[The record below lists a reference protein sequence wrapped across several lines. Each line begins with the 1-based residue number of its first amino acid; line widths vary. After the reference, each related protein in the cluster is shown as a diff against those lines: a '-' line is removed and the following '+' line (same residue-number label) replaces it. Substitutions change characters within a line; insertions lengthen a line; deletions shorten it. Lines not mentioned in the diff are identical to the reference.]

1 MKKEAYNELFT
12 ELGENLPSVPWN
24 EYPRPRLVR
33 NSFFCLNGEWE
44 FTDSAGAEYTVIVPF
59 APESLLSG
67 VNKRMGE
74 KPYVTYKRSFS
85 LPEGFLKDRVILHF
99 GAVDQIAEV
108 SINGKYLG
116 RHEGGYQHF
125 SFDITDFLNE
135 KNELCVKVSNADDPL
150 SLPYGKQCEKRG
162 GMWYTP
168 VTGIWQTVWIESVP
182 SEYVRALDV
191 SVNGALVTVTA
202 QGVGEGKITL
212 DDNGRTV
219 ETCLVDGVATLTLDS
234 PRKWSCDDPY
244 LYRFTLETEA
254 DSVSSYF
261 AVRTVAI
268 EKINGRAVITL
279 NGKPVFLHGVL
290 DQGYFSDGIFTPA
303 SPEEYKKDILSMKKL
318 GFNMLRKHIK
328 VEPDIF
334 YYYCDLYGMMVM
346 QDMVNNGD
354 YSFIRDTALPT
365 VGFKKR
371 NDERLHT
378 DPVTR
383 DAFLRGMK
391 ETVEAL
397 RGFPSIIAWTVF
409 NEGWG
414 QFCGSEAY
422 RFMKTLDDT
431 RVIDTASGW
440 FSSVDSD
447 VESLHVYF
455 KPVKIKK
462 ASEKPIFLSE
472 FGGYSYRVEGH
483 AFNPNGEYGY
493 KAFKTSDE
501 LQKALDSLYLG
512 EIVSAI
518 KNGLC
523 GSVYTQ
529 VSDVEDEINGL
540 LTYDRR
546 ALKVDEQKMQ
556 NIAKAI
562 FSAFDAQNG

>member
-12 ELGENLPSVPWN
+12 ELGENLPVIPWN
-24 EYPRPRLVR
+24 EYPRPQLVR

-44 FTDSAGAEYTVIVPF
+44 FTDSMGEEYTVIVPF
-59 APESLLSG
+59 PPESLLSG

-74 KPYVTYKRSFS
+74 KPAVTYRRSFS
-85 LPEGFLKDRVILHF
+85 LPEGFLKDRAILHF

-116 RHEGGYQHF
+116 RHEGGYQRF

-202 QGVGEGKITL
+202 QGVTEGKITL
-212 DDNGRTV
+212 DDNGRAV
-219 ETCLVDGVATLTLDS
+219 ETCLVDGVATLTLES

-244 LYRFTLETEA
+244 LYRFTLDTES

-261 AVRTVAI
+261 AVRIVAI
-268 EKINGRAVITL
+268 EKNNGRAVITL
-279 NGKPVFLHGVL
+279 NGKPIFLHGVL

-303 SPEEYKKDILSMKKL
+303 SPEEYKRDILSMKKL

-334 YYYCDLYGMMVM
+334 YYYCDLYGMTVM

-378 DPVTR
+378 DPVSR

-397 RGFPSIIAWTVF
+397 RSFPSIIAWTVF

-472 FGGYSYRVEGH
+472 FGGYSYRVDGH
-483 AFNPNGEYGY
+483 SFNADGEYGY
-493 KAFKTSDE
+493 KSFKTSDE

-523 GSVYTQ
+523 GTVYTQ

-546 ALKVDEQKMQ
+546 VLKVDEQKMQ
-556 NIAKAI
+556 NIARTL
-562 FSAFDAQNG
+562 FSAFDTQNG

>member
-1 MKKEAYNELFT
+1 MKKENYNRLFT
-12 ELGENLPSVPWN
+12 ELGEALSSVPWN

-33 NSFFCLNGEWE
+33 DSFFCLNGEWA
-44 FTDSAGAEYTVIVPF
+44 FTDSEGKEYTVIVPF
-59 APESLLSG
+59 PPESLLSG

-74 KPYVTYKRSFS
+74 KPCVFYKRSFS
-85 LPEGFLKDRVILHF
+85 LPEGFIRDRVILHF

-108 SINGKYLG
+108 SLNGRCLG
-116 RHEGGYQHF
+116 RHEGGYAHF
-125 SFDITDFLNE
+125 SFDITDFLTDE
-135 KNELCVKVSNADDPL
+135 NELCVKVSNAENPL

-182 SEYVRALDV
+182 AEYVKALDV
-191 SVNGALVTVTA
+191 SVEENEVTITAKGVTNGR
-202 QGVGEGKITL
+202 ITL
-212 DDNGRTV
+212 DANG
-219 ETCLVDGVATLTLDS
+219 EKIEAPLSYGVATLTLAS
-234 PRKWSCDDPY
+234 LRKWSCDDPY
-244 LYRFTLETEA
+244 LYRFTLDTDS

-261 AVRTVAI
+261 AVRTVAV

-279 NGKPVFLHGVL
+279 NGKPIFLHGVL

-303 SPEEYKKDILSMKKL
+303 SPEEYKRDILAMKKL

-334 YYYCDLYGMMVM
+334 YYYCDFYGMTVM

-354 YSFIRDTALPT
+354 YSFVRDTALPT
-365 VGFKKR
+365 VGFKRR
-371 NDERLHT
+371 NDVKLHT
-378 DPVTR
+378 DPISR
-383 DAFLRGMK
+383 DAFLRGAK

-422 RFMKTLDDT
+422 RFMKTIDNT

-440 FSSVDSD
+440 FSPVESD
-447 VESLHVYF
+447 FESLHVYF
-455 KPVKIKK
+455 KPVKLKK
-462 ASEKPIFLSE
+462 TSDRPVFLSE
-472 FGGYSYRVEGH
+472 FGGYSHRVEGH
-483 AFNPNGEYGY
+483 VFNSNGEYGY
-493 KAFKTSDE
+493 RSFKTREE
-501 LQKALDSLYLG
+501 LQRAIESLYLG
-512 EIVSAI
+512 EIVTAI
-518 KNGLC
+518 EKGLC

-529 VSDVEDEINGL
+529 LSDVEDEINGL

-546 ALKVDEQKMQ
+546 VLKVDAEKMAD
-556 NIAKAI
+556 ISKAL

>member
-12 ELGENLPSVPWN
+12 ELGENLPVIPWN

-44 FTDSAGAEYTVIVPF
+44 FTDSMGEEYTVIVPF

-74 KPYVTYKRSFS
+74 KPAVTYRRSFS
-85 LPEGFLKDRVILHF
+85 LPEGFLKDRAILHF

-191 SVNGALVTVTA
+191 TVSENIVTITA
-202 QGVGEGKITL
+202 QGVTEGKITL
-212 DDNGRTV
+212 DDNGRAV
-219 ETCLVDGVATLTLDS
+219 ETCLVDGVATLTLES

-244 LYRFTLETEA
+244 LYRFTLDTES

-268 EKINGRAVITL
+268 EKNNGRAVITL
-279 NGKPVFLHGVL
+279 NGKPIFLHGVL

-334 YYYCDLYGMMVM
+334 YYYCDLYGMTVM

-383 DAFLRGMK
+383 DSFLRGMK

-397 RGFPSIIAWTVF
+397 RSFPSIIAWTVF

-472 FGGYSYRVEGH
+472 FGGYSYRVDGH
-483 AFNPNGEYGY
+483 SFNTDGEYGY
-493 KAFKTSDE
+493 KSFKTSDE

-523 GSVYTQ
+523 GTVYTQ
-529 VSDVEDEINGL
+529 VSDIEDEINGL

-546 ALKVDEQKMQ
+546 VLKVDTERMQ
-556 NIAKAI
+556 NIARAL

>member
-12 ELGENLPSVPWN
+12 ELGENLPVIPWN
-24 EYPRPRLVR
+24 EYPRPQLVR

-44 FTDSAGAEYTVIVPF
+44 FTDSMGEEYTVIVPF

-74 KPYVTYKRSFS
+74 KPAVIYRRSFS

-168 VTGIWQTVWIESVP
+168 VTGIWQTVWIESVS

-202 QGVGEGKITL
+202 QGVTEGKITL
-212 DDNGRTV
+212 DDNGRAV
-219 ETCLVDGVATLTLDS
+219 ETCLVDGVAALTLDS

-279 NGKPVFLHGVL
+279 NGKPIFLHGVL

-303 SPEEYKKDILSMKKL
+303 SPEEYKRDILSMKKL

-328 VEPDIF
+328 IEPDIF
-334 YYYCDLYGMMVM
+334 YYYCDLYGMTVM

-472 FGGYSYRVEGH
+472 FGGYSYRVDGH
-483 AFNPNGEYGY
+483 SFNTDGEYGY
-493 KAFKTSDE
+493 KSFKTSDE
-501 LQKALDSLYLG
+501 LQNALDSLYLG

-523 GSVYTQ
+523 GTVYTQ

-546 ALKVDEQKMQ
+546 VLKVDAERMQ
-556 NIAKAI
+556 NIARAL
-562 FSAFDAQNG
+562 FSAFDTQNG

>member
-12 ELGENLPSVPWN
+12 ELGENLPVIPWN
-24 EYPRPRLVR
+24 EYPRPQLVR

-44 FTDSAGAEYTVIVPF
+44 FTDSMGEEYTVIVPF

-74 KPYVTYKRSFS
+74 KPAVTYRRSFS
-85 LPEGFLKDRVILHF
+85 LPEGFLKDRAILHF

-202 QGVGEGKITL
+202 QGVTEGKITL
-212 DDNGRTV
+212 DDNGRAV

-244 LYRFTLETEA
+244 LYRFTLDTES

-279 NGKPVFLHGVL
+279 NGKPIFLHGVL

-303 SPEEYKKDILSMKKL
+303 SPEEYKRDILSMKKL

-334 YYYCDLYGMMVM
+334 YYYCDLYGMTVM

-472 FGGYSYRVEGH
+472 FGGYSYRVDGH
-483 AFNPNGEYGY
+483 SFNTDGEYGY
-493 KAFKTSDE
+493 KSFKTSDE

-523 GSVYTQ
+523 GTVYTQ

-546 ALKVDEQKMQ
+546 VLKVDTERMQ

>member
-12 ELGENLPSVPWN
+12 ELGENLPVIPWN
-24 EYPRPRLVR
+24 EYPRPQLVR

-44 FTDSAGAEYTVIVPF
+44 FTDSMGEEYTVIVPF
-59 APESLLSG
+59 PPESLLSG

-74 KPYVTYKRSFS
+74 KPAVTYRRSFS
-85 LPEGFLKDRVILHF
+85 LPEGFLKDRAILHF

-116 RHEGGYQHF
+116 RHEGGYQRF

-202 QGVGEGKITL
+202 QGVTEGKITL
-212 DDNGRTV
+212 DDNGRAV

-244 LYRFTLETEA
+244 LYRFTLDTES

-268 EKINGRAVITL
+268 EKNNSRAVITL
-279 NGKPVFLHGVL
+279 NGKPIFLHGVL

-303 SPEEYKKDILSMKKL
+303 SPEEYKRDILSMKKL

-334 YYYCDLYGMMVM
+334 YYYCDLYGMTVM

-378 DPVTR
+378 DPVSR

-472 FGGYSYRVEGH
+472 FGGYSYRVDGH
-483 AFNPNGEYGY
+483 SFNADGEYGY
-493 KAFKTSDE
+493 KSFKTSDE

-512 EIVSAI
+512 EIASAI

-523 GSVYTQ
+523 GTVYTQ

-546 ALKVDEQKMQ
+546 VLKVDTERMQ
-556 NIAKAI
+556 NIARAL

>member
-12 ELGENLPSVPWN
+12 ELGENLPVIPWN
-24 EYPRPRLVR
+24 EYPRPQLVR

-44 FTDSAGAEYTVIVPF
+44 FTDSMGEEYTVIVPF

-74 KPYVTYKRSFS
+74 KPAVTYRRSFS
-85 LPEGFLKDRVILHF
+85 LPEGFLKDRAILHF

-125 SFDITDFLNE
+125 FFDITDFLNE

-202 QGVGEGKITL
+202 QGVTEGKITL
-212 DDNGRTV
+212 DDNGRTL
-219 ETCLVDGVATLTLDS
+219 EAFLVGGVATLTLES

-268 EKINGRAVITL
+268 EKNNGRAVITL
-279 NGKPVFLHGVL
+279 NGKPIFLHGVL

-303 SPEEYKKDILSMKKL
+303 SPEEYKRDILSMKNL

-334 YYYCDLYGMMVM
+334 YYYCDLYGMTVM

-397 RGFPSIIAWTVF
+397 RSFPSIIAWTVF

-472 FGGYSYRVEGH
+472 FGGYSYRVDGH
-483 AFNPNGEYGY
+483 SFNTDGEYGY
-493 KAFKTSDE
+493 KSFKTSDE

-523 GSVYTQ
+523 GTVYTQ

-546 ALKVDEQKMQ
+546 VLKVDTERMQ
-556 NIAKAI
+556 NIARVL

>member
-12 ELGENLPSVPWN
+12 ELGENLPVIPWN
-24 EYPRPRLVR
+24 EYPRPQLVR

-44 FTDSAGAEYTVIVPF
+44 FTDSMGEEYTVIVPF

-74 KPYVTYKRSFS
+74 KPAVTYRRSFS
-85 LPEGFLKDRVILHF
+85 LPEGFLKDRAILHF

-116 RHEGGYQHF
+116 RHEGGYAHF

-202 QGVGEGKITL
+202 QGVVEGKITL
-212 DDNGRTV
+212 DDNGRAV

-244 LYRFTLETEA
+244 LYRFTLDTES

-279 NGKPVFLHGVL
+279 NGKPIFLHGVL

-303 SPEEYKKDILSMKKL
+303 SPEEYKRDILSMKKL

-334 YYYCDLYGMMVM
+334 YYYCDLYGMTVM

-378 DPVTR
+378 DPVSR

-397 RGFPSIIAWTVF
+397 RSFPSIIAWTVF

-472 FGGYSYRVEGH
+472 FGGYSYRVDGH
-483 AFNPNGEYGY
+483 SFNTDGEYGY
-493 KAFKTSDE
+493 KSFKTLDE

-523 GSVYTQ
+523 GTVYTQ

-546 ALKVDEQKMQ
+546 VLKVDTERMQ

>member
-12 ELGENLPSVPWN
+12 ELGENLPVIPWN
-24 EYPRPRLVR
+24 EYPRPQLVR

-44 FTDSAGAEYTVIVPF
+44 FTDSMGEEYTVIVPF

-74 KPYVTYKRSFS
+74 KPAVIYRRSFS

-202 QGVGEGKITL
+202 QGVTEGKITL
-212 DDNGRTV
+212 DDNGRAV
-219 ETCLVDGVATLTLDS
+219 ETCLVDGVAALTLES

-244 LYRFTLETEA
+244 LYRFTLDTES

-279 NGKPVFLHGVL
+279 NGKPIFLHGVL

-303 SPEEYKKDILSMKKL
+303 SPEEYKRDILSMKKL

-328 VEPDIF
+328 IEPDIF
-334 YYYCDLYGMMVM
+334 YYYCDLYGMTVM

-397 RGFPSIIAWTVF
+397 RSFPSIIAWTVF

-472 FGGYSYRVEGH
+472 FGGYSYRVDGH
-483 AFNPNGEYGY
+483 SFNTDGEYGY
-493 KAFKTSDE
+493 KSFKTSDE

-523 GSVYTQ
+523 GTVYTQ

-546 ALKVDEQKMQ
+546 VLKVDTERMK
-556 NIAKAI
+556 NIARAL